1 MILNSNASYL
11 SLPRAG
17 IIAMCHHT
25 GGAIAYFIAMCKKQA
40 DDEMKMSMIS
50 PFHFFLFFEENI
62 MLLQGATRL
71 SGDIFNLISKV
82 GEILKT
88 L

>member
-17 IIAMCHHT
+17 IIAVCQHT
-25 GGAIAYFIAMCKKQA
+25 SQATAYFIAMCEKPA
-40 DDEMKMSMIS
+40 DNEIKISMLF

-62 MLLQGATRL
+62 
-71 SGDIFNLISKV
+71 ICYCKV
-82 GEILKT
+82 PQD
-88 L
+88 